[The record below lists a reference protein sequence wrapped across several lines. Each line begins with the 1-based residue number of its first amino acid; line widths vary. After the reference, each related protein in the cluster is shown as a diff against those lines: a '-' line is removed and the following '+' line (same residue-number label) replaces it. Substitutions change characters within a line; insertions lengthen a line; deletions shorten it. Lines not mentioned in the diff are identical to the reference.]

1 MRLPIIILVT
11 LSGAIDQSRGSRR
24 AEFTRRKRHIVE
36 YRTRILLTRSYALLI
51 RNTILSCVYKKL
63 CRSYESDNRKDTE
76 RNREEPIAVVTG
88 IAYGHFK
95 LTGYVFGDLA
105 AATTTIC
112 GKRVFIIDLYVK
124 YDRISCFYYG
134 ARCTM
139 TAILDLGLRAKTIIT
154 GFRLKDVNVLFS
166 AEKNYLFIDS
176 CNSFEFLRLIVA
188 NASLERDLNIISDV
202 DGIESAVEPYPV
214 NADICPGD
222 ICVLCSDIAGT

>member
-11 LSGAIDQSRGSRR
+11 LSGTIDQSRGSRR

-51 RNTILSCVYKKL
+51 GNTILSCVYKKL
-63 CRSYESDNRKDTE
+63 CRSYESDDRKNTE
-76 RNREEPIAVVTG
+76 RNREEPIAVVAG

-105 AATTTIC
+105 AATTAIC
-112 GKRVFIIDLYVK
+112 GKRVFIINLYVK

-154 GFRLKDVNVLFS
+154 GFTVK
-166 AEKNYLFIDS
+166 I
-176 CNSFEFLRLIVA
+176 IVPA
-188 NASLERDLNIISDV
+188 IS
-202 DGIESAVEPYPV
+202 IESTFEAIS
-214 NADICPGD
+214 ATHI
-222 ICVLCSDIAGT
+222 IAFLHISSD